1 MNEIKLSSSVLLR
14 GLNFPCWKAFYSQFT
29 KIYLTVFICI
39 SIPIYLSIFLAPQ
52 NGLFRF
58 WCCLF
63 LSRQQKRK
71 TDLWGG
77 TGNEAGP
84 SAGALSRLSF
94 VLFVCLFCL
103 FVCLFCLFCLFAL
116 NLFFFTFNISI
127 SNCFLQIVI
136 ILVLFVFSF
145 CWRVYSS
152 FNQLIYCTLITV
164 FLNS

>member
-29 KIYLTVFICI
+29 KIYLTVFICL
-39 SIPIYLSIFLAPQ
+39 SIPIYLSIYLSCSAKWTFQILM
-52 NGLFRF
+52 L
-58 WCCLF
+58 CCLF

-116 NLFFFTFNISI
+116 NLFFLLLIFQFLIVSYKSLLSSYYLCFHSVGVFILHLIS
-127 SNCFLQIVI
+127 
-136 ILVLFVFSF
+136 
-145 CWRVYSS
+145 
-152 FNQLIYCTLITV
+152 
-164 FLNS
+164 

>member
-29 KIYLTVFICI
+29 KIYLTVFICL

-116 NLFFFTFNISI
+116 NLFFLLLIFQFLIVSYKSLLSSYYLCFHSVGVFILHLIS
-127 SNCFLQIVI
+127 
-136 ILVLFVFSF
+136 
-145 CWRVYSS
+145 
-152 FNQLIYCTLITV
+152 
-164 FLNS
+164 